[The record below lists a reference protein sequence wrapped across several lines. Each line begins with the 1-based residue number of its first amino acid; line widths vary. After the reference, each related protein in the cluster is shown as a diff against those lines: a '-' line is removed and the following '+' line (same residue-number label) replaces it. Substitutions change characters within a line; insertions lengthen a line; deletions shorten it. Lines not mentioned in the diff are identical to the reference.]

1 MEFIRLDDPY
11 SREFKKAWEIYES
24 SFPPDEKRTLE
35 LQRELSRNSQYRFFV
50 ILKGNALVA
59 IITDW
64 DFGDFLFVEHFAV
77 KEEFRGRGI
86 GAELL
91 KEYLSRASKEIILEV
106 ERPDTEV
113 AARRIKFYERAGFK
127 LNRFDY
133 IQPPYGKDKNPVP
146 SFLMTYPEKISESEF
161 FSIRERLHT
170 TVYGLEKPL
179 V

>member
-91 KEYLSRASKEIILEV
+91 RNTSQEQAKKSYLK
-106 ERPDTEV
+106 
-113 AARRIKFYERAGFK
+113 
-127 LNRFDY
+127 
-133 IQPPYGKDKNPVP
+133 
-146 SFLMTYPEKISESEF
+146 
-161 FSIRERLHT
+161 
-170 TVYGLEKPL
+170 
-179 V
+179 